1 MELPYSHMLSHLGR
15 HPPVRDL
22 ISLPLVL
29 SCVSN
34 TEGNSNCPVVA
45 SLRSECNV
53 CTGKSFIEDI
63 AICVEVV

>member
-1 MELPYSHMLSHLGR
+1 MELSCSHILSHLGR

-22 ISLPLVL
+22 LSLPLVA
-29 SCVSN
+29 SRVSN

-53 CTGKSFIEDI
+53 CTGVSFMEDM
-63 AICVEVV
+63 AMCVEVV